1 MQLNEIFA
9 ETMMTTTRFANLLVA
24 LVLFLAFSSCR
35 NDQQE
40 LSLAKI
46 NGAARHGIPVPTII
60 NYTEIP
66 RPYSKST
73 YFLYYGGRE
82 VPALRFAE
90 GDIALILQKLL
101 EQGFDIREAWNA
113 AGEWGC
119 PLRKPT
125 REQMIIRLE
134 AAEARIFDFGFT
146 SDSSH
151 VQIFENP
158 ACRPTWEHYR
168 FD

>member
-1 MQLNEIFA
+1 MK
-9 ETMMTTTRFANLLVA
+9 RLLVLRWPLSLAA
-24 LVLFLAFSSCR
+24 LLFALCSCS

-46 NGAARHGIPVPTII
+46 NSAEHNDIPDPTIV

-73 YFLYYGGRE
+73 YFLYYGGRA
-82 VPALRFAE
+82 VPELRFAE
-90 GDIALILQKLL
+90 GNVTLILQKLL

-113 AGEWGC
+113 TGEWGC
-119 PLRKPT
+119 AMRKPT
-125 REQMIIRLE
+125 WEQMIIRLE
-134 AAEARIFDFGFT
+134 APEARIRDFGFT
-146 SDSSH
+146 ADSSL

-158 ACRPTWEHYR
+158 ACRPTWEYYKLK
-168 FD
+168 

>member
-1 MQLNEIFA
+1 MKKK
-9 ETMMTTTRFANLLVA
+9 RFAILLA
-24 LVLFLAFSSCR
+24 ILVLFLAFDGCR

-46 NGAARHGIPVPTII
+46 TGAEHNDIPDPEIV

-82 VPALRFAE
+82 VAELRFAN
-90 GDIALILQKLL
+90 GNVALILQKLL
-101 EQGFDIREAWNA
+101 EQGFVLREAWNA

-119 PLRKPT
+119 PMRKPT
-125 REQMIIRLE
+125 WEQMIIRLD
-134 AAEARIFDFGFT
+134 APEARIHDFGFT
-146 SDSSH
+146 ADSSL

-168 FD
+168 FDQ

>member
-1 MQLNEIFA
+1 MSKKNA
-9 ETMMTTTRFANLLVA
+9 ETIMMKTRFTILFVTLI
-24 LVLFLAFSSCR
+24 LFLAFCSCR

-46 NGAARHGIPVPTII
+46 NSIEHNDIPDPDII

-82 VPALRFAE
+82 VPELRFAE
-90 GDIALILQKLL
+90 GNVTLILQKLL
-101 EQGFDIREAWNA
+101 EKGFAVREAWNA
-113 AGEWGC
+113 TGEWGC
-119 PLRKPT
+119 AMRKPT
-125 REQMIIRLE
+125 WEQMIIRLE
-134 AAEARIFDFGFT
+134 TSEARIHDFGFT
-146 SDSSH
+146 ADSSL

-158 ACRPTWEHYR
+158 ACRPTWAHYR